1 MPLSASGGGPG
12 SFNQR
17 IVERLEEASSLEAVS
32 AFAGWAFSLTGDGE
46 PEEIN
51 GAQVTT
57 NHFAVLG
64 VEPHLGRVFAPAES
78 EPGRSDVA
86 VISHGLWQRR
96 YGGGDEV
103 LGRRIELSGAGRNA
117 FTIIG
122 VLPAS
127 HPAVDPGGRWE
138 VWVPLERAADMA
150 KDDSWVLSVVA
161 RLAPEVPLTRA
172 TAEVKALARRVKE
185 DWYPRTSEE
194 AIAQARVERL
204 GDVVVGRGVRAQ
216 LWLLLGAVG
225 IVLLVVCSNVAN
237 LLLARGTDRTREIA
251 MRTALGARRWR
262 LFRQLMTEHAVLGL
276 LGGGLGTAGA
286 VLAVSLLARQL
297 PSELPRTEGLA
308 VDARVVGVSLMVAL
322 LAALLF
328 GLAPALRATGPDI
341 AATLRSGGGGVGG
354 RQHLQRLLVVGE
366 IGASVVLVLLAGL
379 LSRRGRCLRRDVLC
393 RQPAYPRDRALDG
406 ARRRPLASPLAG
418 DASRDAT
425 RSRRDGSRG
434 LCALLASSW
443 VEQLLCEVGSTD
455 PAIFAAVVLF
465 LGVVALTACY
475 VPARRASRVDPMSA
489 LRVE

>member
-1 MPLSASGGGPG
+1 MSGTPRFICLVLHLYPQRFRETLERDLLDAYRDAEMAAWSVFWDLFKNAIVIRFDAFGRRRVATSRARGSFLETLWQDARFGVRSLANKPAFAALTLVTLMLGIGASSAIFTVVNWVVLRPLPYAEPDALVRVWWRPG

-150 KDDSWVLSVVA
+150 KDDSWFLSVVA

-194 AIAQARVERL
+194 ELAQARVERL

-237 LLLARGTDRTREIA
+237 LLLARGADRTREIA

-262 LFRQLMTEHAVLGL
+262 LFRQLMTEHAVVGL

-308 VDARVVGVSLMVAL
+308 VDARVVGVSLTVAL

-328 GLAPALRATGPDI
+328 GLAPALRATGRDI
-341 AATLRSGGGGVGG
+341 AATLRSGGGGVGI
-354 RQHLQRLLVVGE
+354 RQKKQR
-366 IGASVVLVLLAGL
+366 
-379 LSRRGRCLRRDVLC
+379 RTQR
-393 RQPAYPRDRALDG
+393 
-406 ARRRPLASPLAG
+406 
-418 DASRDAT
+418 
-425 RSRRDGSRG
+425 
-434 LCALLASSW
+434 
-443 VEQLLCEVGSTD
+443 
-455 PAIFAAVVLF
+455 
-465 LGVVALTACY
+465 
-475 VPARRASRVDPMSA
+475 
-489 LRVE
+489 